1 MAKLVIAII
10 ITAALVVCLFA
21 CVPCEKEDNT
31 ACIAEVEDDVCVTV
45 TFSADNADISVF
57 HTVAPVKCAPVTVAD
72 TSVQKQ
78 EQNVCI
84 PGVRDF
90 KNVIKQ

>member
-1 MAKLVIAII
+1 MAKLIIAII
-10 ITAALVVCLFA
+10 ITAALVACLFA

-57 HTVAPVKCAPVTVAD
+57 NIVAPVKCAPSPWRILPCKSKSK
-72 TSVQKQ
+72 TSALRV
-78 EQNVCI
+78 
-84 PGVRDF
+84 
-90 KNVIKQ
+90 